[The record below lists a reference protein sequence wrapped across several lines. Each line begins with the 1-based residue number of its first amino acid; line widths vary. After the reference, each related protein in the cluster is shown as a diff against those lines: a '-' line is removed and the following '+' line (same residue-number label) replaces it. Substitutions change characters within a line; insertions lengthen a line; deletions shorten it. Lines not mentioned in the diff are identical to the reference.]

1 MFVSTRLLIFL
12 TENLNTRESDF
23 VYREPKK
30 SKYFFTKNLNLKKK
44 IFFWQGW
51 WGGGGRGE
59 GA

>member
-23 VYREPKK
+23 FIENLKK
-30 SKYFFTKNLNLKKK
+30 IKYFFTKNLNLKKK
-44 IFFWQGW
+44 KFLAGV
-51 WGGGGRGE
+51 GGRRE